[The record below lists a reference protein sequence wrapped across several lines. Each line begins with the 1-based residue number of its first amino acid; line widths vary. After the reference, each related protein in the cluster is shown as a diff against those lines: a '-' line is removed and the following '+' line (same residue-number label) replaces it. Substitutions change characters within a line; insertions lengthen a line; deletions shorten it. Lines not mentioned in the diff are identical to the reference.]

1 MSAPVP
7 LPLLRRRPRGVTLI
21 EAAISLAVFAIGM
34 VGILQLQIVAARS
47 NTLARKLG
55 QASALAQDLGE
66 NVTLWPYDDVRL
78 AAGATVTGVED
89 TAVGKHRADSRK
101 AVLDSDDRPHFA
113 DFETEN
119 ADEDDALSSSTVTY
133 QGLSNDVDGD
143 GERDFER
150 YWNVFAVDANGDG
163 TEEGKLV
170 VVVVRWFEGGI
181 GYRRIERTV
190 FRSNPMV
197 FAQ

>member
-1 MSAPVP
+1 MSAARP
-7 LPLLRRRPRGVTLI
+7 LPRRRRGRRGVTLV
-21 EAAISLAVFAIGM
+21 EATLSLAVFAIGM

-66 NVTLWPYDDVRL
+66 NVTLWSYDDPRL
-78 AAGATVTGVED
+78 SPGATISDVNGT
-89 TAVGKHRADSRK
+89 TASNHRADSRK
-101 AVLDSDDRPHFA
+101 ATLDSDDRPHYA
-113 DFETEN
+113 DFVTDN
-119 ADEDDALSSSTVTY
+119 ADEDDALTSSTLSY
-133 QGLSNDVDGD
+133 QGLTTDTDGD
-143 GERDFER
+143 GQRDFER

-170 VVVVRWFEGGI
+170 VVVVRWFEGGV

>member
-1 MSAPVP
+1 MPP
-7 LPLLRRRPRGVTLI
+7 RCRRHRGVTLI
-21 EAAISLAVFAIGM
+21 EATVSLAVFAIGM
-34 VGILQLQIVAARS
+34 VGLLQLQIVAARS

-66 NVTLWPYDDVRL
+66 NVALWAYDDPRL
-78 AAGATVTGVED
+78 APGATVSDVNAS
-89 TAVGKHRADSRK
+89 AVGKHRADSRK
-101 AVLDSDDRPHFA
+101 ATLDSDDRPHFA
-113 DFETEN
+113 DFVTNN
-119 ADEDDALSSSTVTY
+119 ADEDDALITPTLSY
-133 QGLSNDVDGD
+133 QGLTTDTDGD

-170 VVVVRWFEGGI
+170 VVVVRWFEGGV